1 MQDFLADPERYLLEH
16 NPLLS
21 AQVYMSDSAVSAEPE
36 LEDQLSV
43 YGASKVTAAARKRET
58 TIQQWSE
65 EDDGFL
71 RTHYRERGSQW
82 VSRQL
87 HRSRSSC
94 VTRARELG
102 LRLPNSWRPEE
113 DAFLREHFEEKG
125 SAWVGERLNRTASAC
140 AHRAARLQVWKTK
153 KFKKW
158 SEEEDAFLIAN
169 YKRIPTEKIAAT
181 LSRTM
186 DSCWM
191 RARNLGLNTKRNKN
205 TAAE

>member
-1 MQDFLADPERYLLEH
+1 M
-16 NPLLS
+16 
-21 AQVYMSDSAVSAEPE
+21 
-36 LEDQLSV
+36 
-43 YGASKVTAAARKRET
+43 
-58 TIQQWSE
+58 
-65 EDDGFL
+65 
-71 RTHYRERGSQW
+71 
-82 VSRQL
+82 
-87 HRSRSSC
+87 
-94 VTRARELG
+94 TRARDLG

-140 AHRAARLQVWKTK
+140 AHRAARLQVRKTK